1 MNIDHLKAFVG
12 TVQLSSISKAADQL
26 HLAQPA
32 VSLQLQSLESAI
44 GYQLL
49 VRSNRGVQ
57 LTEFGK
63 VFYSYAQ
70 SFLTLW
76 DNLQHDLKNIQDG
89 KTGTLQVGTCPAI
102 GQYALPCA
110 IYLFKQKFPQIR
122 LSVQSMTSDTI
133 VNEVRD
139 HTLQIGFLEGSP
151 SVSDLAFHVVLQSDL
166 LLVGAPANALQT
178 VKLGDLPTLP
188 LILTKENCD
197 VRRSLKQNL
206 TRYGMDE
213 NKLQP
218 FLELDGLESV
228 KSAVLSGH
236 GLSFFPYLAIK
247 KELFSGELKLV
258 EIKDAKLE
266 IIFSMVW
273 RKDEAL
279 SEQGELFVN
288 FIKTEGGQSFC

>member
-1 MNIDHLKAFVG
+1 MNIDHLKAFVE
-12 TVQLSSISKAADQL
+12 TVQLSSISKAADRL
-26 HLAQPA
+26 HLTQPA

-122 LSVQSMTSDTI
+122 LSVQSMASDTI

-139 HTLQIGFLEGSP
+139 HTLQIGFLEGAP
-151 SVSDLAFHVVLQSDL
+151 TIPDLAFHVVLQSDL
-166 LLVGAPANALQT
+166 LLVGAPANAVQT
-178 VKLGDLPTLP
+178 VALGDLPTLP
-188 LILTKENCD
+188 LILTQENCD

-247 KELFSGELKLV
+247 KELFSGELKPV

-266 IIFSMVW
+266 ITFSMVW
-273 RKDEAL
+273 RKDESL

>member
-1 MNIDHLKAFVG
+1 MNIDHLKAFVE

-26 HLAQPA
+26 HLTQPA
-32 VSLQLQSLESAI
+32 VSLQLQSLESSI

-49 VRSNRGVQ
+49 FRSNRGVQ
-57 LTEFGK
+57 LTEYGK

-76 DNLQHDLKNIQDG
+76 DNLQNDLKNIQDG
-89 KTGTLQVGTCPAI
+89 KTAALQVGTCPAI

-122 LSVQSMTSDTI
+122 LSVQSMASDTI
-133 VNEVRD
+133 LNEVRD
-139 HTLQIGFLEGSP
+139 HTLQIGFLEGVP
-151 SVSDLAFHVVLQSDL
+151 NLPDLAVHVVLQSDL
-166 LLVGAPANALQT
+166 LLVGAPANDLQAVT
-178 VKLGDLPTLP
+178 LGELPTLP
-188 LILTKENCD
+188 LILTRENCD

-206 TRYGMDE
+206 TTYGMDE

-236 GLSFFPYLAIK
+236 GLSFIPYLAIK
-247 KELFSGELKLV
+247 KELFSGELKPV
-258 EIKDAKLE
+258 GIKDAKLE
-266 IIFSMVW
+266 ITFSMVW

-279 SEQGELFVN
+279 SEQGEFFVN

>member
-1 MNIDHLKAFVG
+1 MNIDHLKAFVE

-26 HLAQPA
+26 HLTQPA

>member
-1 MNIDHLKAFVG
+1 
-12 TVQLSSISKAADQL
+12 
-26 HLAQPA
+26 
-32 VSLQLQSLESAI
+32 LQLQSLESAI

>member
-26 HLAQPA
+26 HLTQPA
-32 VSLQLQSLESAI
+32 VSLQLQSLESSL

-57 LTEFGK
+57 LTEYGK

-76 DNLQHDLKNIQDG
+76 DNLQNDLKNIQDG
-89 KTGTLQVGTCPAI
+89 TTSALPVGTCPAI
-102 GQYALPCA
+102 GQYTLPCA
-110 IYLFKQKFPQIR
+110 IYLFKQKFPQVR
-122 LSVQSMTSDTI
+122 LSVQSMTSETI
-133 VNEVRD
+133 LNEVRD
-139 HTLQIGFLEGSP
+139 HTLQIGFLEGTP
-151 SVSDLAFHVVLQSDL
+151 NVPDLAVHIVLKSEL
-166 LLVGAPANALQT
+166 LLVGAPANNLET
-178 VKLGDLPTLP
+178 VTLEDLPNLP
-188 LILTKENCD
+188 LILTPETCE
-197 VRRSLKQNL
+197 VRRALKQNL
-206 TRYGMDE
+206 ARYKMDDT
-213 NKLQP
+213 KLQP

-228 KSAVLSGH
+228 KSALLSGH
-236 GLSFFPYLAIK
+236 GLSFFPYLVVK
-247 KELFSGELKLV
+247 KELFTGELMTI

-266 IIFSMVW
+266 ITFSMVW
-273 RKDEAL
+273 RKDESL